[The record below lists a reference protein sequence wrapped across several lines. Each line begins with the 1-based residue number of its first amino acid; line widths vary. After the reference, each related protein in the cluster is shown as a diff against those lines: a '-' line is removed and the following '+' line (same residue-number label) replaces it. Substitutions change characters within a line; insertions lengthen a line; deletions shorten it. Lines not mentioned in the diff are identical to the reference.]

1 MGAMSASG
9 TGMRK
14 TPFEPQMPGFLK
26 LWPPTAFHERLPE
39 GTSWEECNRICA
51 HMFEDM
57 IVNEDASTIAGIILE
72 PIGNTGG
79 LITPTEEYFS
89 IVRSICDRHNVHLIL
104 DETITGFCKTG
115 SMFGCQTFNV
125 VPDIIVTGKGVSNGI
140 VPLAAMICQV
150 DMAAAFL
157 DEPAGEGAPPP
168 SNFFAHGH
176 TFANNPLACA
186 VGSAVLKE
194 MTTHSLDLKSQRLGE
209 VIFKRLTAMQ
219 EKYGCIKEVRGKG
232 ILRGVLLVKDTENI
246 EPWPELGIAMKTTAM
261 RNGLIVRIDPTWFTV
276 APALCA
282 EEEDIHELCDLV
294 EQSLVDALAIAREQT
309 V

>member
-26 LWPPTAFHERLPE
+26 LWPPTYFQDRLPE
-39 GTSWEECNRICA
+39 GTSWEEVNRICA
-51 HMFEDM
+51 HMFEDV
-57 IVNEDASTIAGIILE
+57 IVNEDASTVAGIILE

-89 IVRSICDRHNVHLIL
+89 IVRSICDRHKVLLIL

-115 SMFGCQTFNV
+115 SMFGCDSFNV

-150 DMAAAFL
+150 DMAKVFL
-157 DEPAGEGAPPP
+157 DDP
-168 SNFFAHGH
+168 SHFFAHGH

-186 VGSAVLKE
+186 VGSAVLHE
-194 MTTHSLDLKSQRLGE
+194 MSTHSLDKKAQRLGE
-209 VIFKRLTAMQ
+209 VIFNRLSAMQ
-219 EKYGCIKEVRGKG
+219 DKFGCIKEVRGRG
-232 ILRGVLLVKDTENI
+232 ILRGVLLVKDRETNQA
-246 EPWPELGIAMKTTAM
+246 WPELGIALKSTAM
-261 RNGLIVRIDPTWFTV
+261 RNGLIMRIDPTWFTV

-282 EEEDIHELCDLV
+282 EEEDIHEMCDLI
-294 EQSLVDALAIAREQT
+294 EQSLGDALQMVR
-309 V
+309 

>member
-1 MGAMSASG
+1 MSASG

-232 ILRGVLLVKDTENI
+232 ILRGVLLVKDTENN